1 MINVQKHR
9 SSIYTPCKFCGKH
22 DKLSLILLIYF
33 LEIQIYMNV
42 LGIFLKLEDFHHFGK
57 KINTNQSHRAGNGRR
72 PSIYIYYY
80 FPIQNVTQNALE
92 DVK

>member
-1 MINVQKHR
+1 MQSINNR
-9 SSIYTPCKFCGKH
+9 
-22 DKLSLILLIYF
+22 DL

-72 PSIYIYYY
+72 PSILYLVHSFAHILVL
-80 FPIQNVTQNALE
+80 IE
-92 DVK
+92 